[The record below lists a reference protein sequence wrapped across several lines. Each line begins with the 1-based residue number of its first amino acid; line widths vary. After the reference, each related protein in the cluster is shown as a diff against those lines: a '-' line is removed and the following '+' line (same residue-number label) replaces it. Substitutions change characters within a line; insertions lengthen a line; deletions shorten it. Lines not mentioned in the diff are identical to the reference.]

1 MAMETTVAQPPP
13 NPLVSSQ
20 SKSSRLQAV
29 LHPLVLLSISDYL
42 TRHSLREQKGPVI
55 GAILGQQNGREITM
69 EAAFD
74 CHVSWAPGVEGG
86 YLLDVERFSSRLEQ
100 MIAVHKDRNLELVG
114 WYTLTPPT
122 GPTPAQLPIHHQ
134 ILDNWNDSAALLLA
148 FDCDPNTINTIG
160 GKLPL
165 TIYETIYEVDG
176 RKSGGQDGGDRKMQ
190 DGEPTHH
197 LRFREVP
204 YVVETDETEMI
215 SMNYVAAWAGTA
227 SSASKSSKEDRP
239 SRSIESTGK
248 GKRRL
253 VEAEGDGSKTTVTDD
268 ATSVDLTGEEDA
280 MIASLTAKANAIKM
294 LHCRIR
300 LITTYL
306 ECLPP
311 SYTNGQKRSPVTG
324 RMDLDHISPS
334 LPILRQI
341 RALINRLGLVVPF
354 NVDDFQ
360 EEMRREANNA
370 NLTNLLN
377 TVMQSIS
384 GAREVGKKFSIVE
397 ATKASSGRDMLEKG
411 CLASPGFN
419 MPGAG
424 DIMI

>member
-1 MAMETTVAQPPP
+1 MAMEHP

-42 TRHSLREQKGPVI
+42 TRHSLRDQKGPVV

-74 CHVSWAPGVEGG
+74 CHVSWAPEVEGG
-86 YLLDVERFSSRLEQ
+86 YLLDAERFSSRLEQ

-134 ILDNWNDSAALLLA
+134 ILNNWNDSAAFLA
-148 FDCDPNTINTIG
+148 FDCDPNTIITIG

-190 DGEPTHH
+190 DGEPTHQ

-215 SMNYVAAWAGTA
+215 SMNYVAAGAGNA
-227 SSASKSSKEDRP
+227 SSASTASKEDRP

-253 VEAEGDGSKTTVTDD
+253 VEAEGDGSKTTVIDD
-268 ATSVDLTGEEDA
+268 ASVDLTGEEDA
-280 MIASLTAKANAIKM
+280 MIAALTAKANAIKM

-300 LITTYL
+300 LITKYL

-311 SYTNGQKRSPVTG
+311 SYTNGHRRSSVTG
-324 RMDLDHISPS
+324 RMDLDHTSPS

-360 EEMRREANNA
+360 QEMMREANNA

-377 TVMQSIS
+377 AVMQSIS

-424 DIMI
+424 DILI

>member
-1 MAMETTVAQPPP
+1 
-13 NPLVSSQ
+13 
-20 SKSSRLQAV
+20 
-29 LHPLVLLSISDYL
+29 
-42 TRHSLREQKGPVI
+42 
-55 GAILGQQNGREITM
+55 
-69 EAAFD
+69 
-74 CHVSWAPGVEGG
+74 
-86 YLLDVERFSSRLEQ
+86 

-134 ILDNWNDSAALLLA
+134 ILDNWNDSAAFLA
-148 FDCDPNTINTIG
+148 FDCDPNTIITIG

-190 DGEPTHH
+190 DDEPTHH

-215 SMNYVAAWAGTA
+215 SMDYVAAWAGNA
-227 SSASKSSKEDRP
+227 SSASTGSKEDRP

-253 VEAEGDGSKTTVTDD
+253 VEAEGDGSKTAVIDD
-268 ATSVDLTGEEDA
+268 ASVDLTREEDA
-280 MIASLTAKANAIKM
+280 MIAALTAKANAIKM
-294 LHCRIR
+294 LHSRIR

-311 SYTNGQKRSPVTG
+311 SYTNGDEKSSVTG
-324 RMDLDHISPS
+324 RMDLDHTSPS

-360 EEMRREANNA
+360 EEMTREANNA

-377 TVMQSIS
+377 SVMQSINV
-384 GAREVGKKFSIVE
+384 AREVGKKFAIVE
-397 ATKASSGRDMLEKG
+397 ATKTSSGRDMLEKG